1 MDYPKSVPSAGL
13 VNGKF
18 VDENPLMGTPG
29 SLIRARW
36 GNSVTDEIVN
46 AITAAG
52 LVPDEGDSTQLKAA
66 ISAIVEKNKTESFA
80 SKDEAEAGTSNSR
93 LMTPQRVFQAIEK
106 KVVQATETV
115 SGWARIATQAQVNA
129 GTDDTTIVTP
139 KKLWF
144 GVSYSIGANGYIAFP
159 SWLGGFMI
167 QWVLITI
174 AADKTYAAKPWPV
187 AFKTQCAAT
196 WASYSHSANAP
207 FFDIITPPLVTYFDP
222 SQVQVLSNSGGNGF
236 VTVLGVGN

>member
-29 SLIRARW
+29 SLIPARW

-93 LMTPQRVFQAIEK
+93 LMTPQRVFQAIE
-106 KVVQATETV
+106 
-115 SGWARIATQAQVNA
+115 
-129 GTDDTTIVTP
+129 
-139 KKLWF
+139 
-144 GVSYSIGANGYIAFP
+144 
-159 SWLGGFMI
+159 
-167 QWVLITI
+167 
-174 AADKTYAAKPWPV
+174 
-187 AFKTQCAAT
+187 
-196 WASYSHSANAP
+196 
-207 FFDIITPPLVTYFDP
+207 
-222 SQVQVLSNSGGNGF
+222 
-236 VTVLGVGN
+236 

>member
-18 VDENPLMGTPG
+18 VDENPLTGTPG
-29 SLIRARW
+29 SLIPARW
-36 GNSVTDEIVN
+36 GNSVTDEIIN

-52 LVPDEGDSTQLKAA
+52 LVPDEGNSTQLRLA
-66 ISAIVEKNKTESFA
+66 ISMIVEKNKNDSLA
-80 SKDEAEAGTSNSR
+80 SKDEAEAGTSSSR

-115 SGWARIATQAQVNA
+115 LGWARIATQSQVNA
-129 GTDDTTIVTP
+129 GTDDTAIVTP
-139 KKLWF
+139 KKLRF
-144 GVSYSIGANGYIAFP
+144 GVSYSIGANGYIVFP

-174 AADKTYAAKPWPV
+174 AADKTYAAQPWPV

-196 WASYSHSANAP
+196 WASYSHGGNAP
-207 FFDIITPPLVTYFDP
+207 YFDITTPPLVTYFDS
-222 SQVQVLSNSGGNGF
+222 SQVQVLSNSGGTGF